1 MISLLNHHKVLEL
14 SLTLDRIILISV
26 SKKQEIQRVKGKPK
40 KSGFKCFYE
49 INDDIQNFREITQNS
64 SQLVC
69 NPVGLI
75 NYSNDCFF
83 TIVIQV
89 LFSLQLFC
97 EHVSNFD
104 EHSSHTTDS
113 CTIAAASSKRNLFIA
128 MKEIKAAS
136 DGPLMTHNYILVLN
150 LQSYVENQQF
160 DAQECLSYIVE
171 LLVQK
176 EKKYSLG
183 TFS

>member
-1 MISLLNHHKVLEL
+1 
-14 SLTLDRIILISV
+14 
-26 SKKQEIQRVKGKPK
+26 
-40 KSGFKCFYE
+40 
-49 INDDIQNFREITQNS
+49 
-64 SQLVC
+64 
-69 NPVGLI
+69 
-75 NYSNDCFF
+75 
-83 TIVIQV
+83 
-89 LFSLQLFC
+89 
-97 EHVSNFD
+97 
-104 EHSSHTTDS
+104 
-113 CTIAAASSKRNLFIA
+113 